1 MERRQRGEKG
11 ERATKEG
18 TMEFAGALFEHLVQS
33 TRVLRACPPLLRIP
47 WSFDR
52 AATFQ
57 AFLGRVAVSN
67 SRRSESKVGRREIL
81 SSKYHREGAEWC
93 FFFFFFFLILPLY
106 AFRTVGQAFGSG
118 ISVEREAP
126 PSSSSPRAQ
135 RCPVWFGLEFVRA
148 QRFFFFCFRT
158 FEKRKKRRG
167 ERRKKNLFPLF
178 VTVTGLKLLGIN
190 VPAYSLRGKSALLE
204 CR

>member
-126 PSSSSPRAQ
+126 PSSSSRKDA
-135 RCPVWFGLEFVRA
+135 RFGLVWSSFVRSV
-148 QRFFFFCFRT
+148 FFFFFAFERLRKEKKEEGREERKICF
-158 FEKRKKRRG
+158 
-167 ERRKKNLFPLF
+167 LF
-178 VTVTGLKLLGIN
+178 LLQ
-190 VPAYSLRGKSALLE
+190 
-204 CR
+204 

>member
-1 MERRQRGEKG
+1 
-11 ERATKEG
+11 
-18 TMEFAGALFEHLVQS
+18 MEFAGALFEHLVQS
-33 TRVLRACPPLLRIP
+33 TPLLRIP

-106 AFRTVGQAFGSG
+106 AFRTVGQALGSG
-118 ISVEREAP
+118 KRGFRWKERLLP
-126 PSSSSPRAQ
+126 PPPRRQ
-135 RCPVWFGLEFVRA
+135 RKDARFGLVWFGVRSCA
-148 QRFFFFCFRT
+148 AFFFFFFCFRT
-158 FEKRKKRRG
+158 FEKRKKEEGRE
-167 ERRKKNLFPLF
+167 ERKICFLF
-178 VTVTGLKLLGIN
+178 LLQ
-190 VPAYSLRGKSALLE
+190 
-204 CR
+204 

>member
-126 PSSSSPRAQ
+126 PSSSFSPTAQ

-148 QRFFFFCFRT
+148 QRFFFFFAFERLRKEKKEEGREERKICF
-158 FEKRKKRRG
+158 
-167 ERRKKNLFPLF
+167 LF
-178 VTVTGLKLLGIN
+178 LLQ
-190 VPAYSLRGKSALLE
+190 
-204 CR
+204 